1 MYGLV
6 IILIG
11 AALGSISLT
20 YPFGRDQA
28 FYAYAGKLLLEGK
41 MNYLYVFDLKPPGS
55 HLFFAFSDFLLGSSM
70 FSYRIFDMIWQIS
83 TAFVIFLL
91 AFKLTGKKSLS
102 VVSSLLYILL
112 YYRLDY
118 WHTMQA
124 DGMLNL
130 PFVISILLII
140 SSYYDHSFVKI
151 FFAGILFALAVLFK
165 YTIISFLPLVIF
177 SFLLSKNELSSIR
190 IKNSLIYIAGFIL
203 LTGII
208 ALWYQYAGAL
218 KDLVDI
224 QFGQTSQYTKIAYD
238 TESGEFIISS
248 LIRLFTYSVYSP
260 LIWFSILGSV
270 ILIFKRKNTFPNLI
284 ILSWVLSSLF
294 SLIIQWKFYHYHF
307 CDYCFYIG
315 WYCSIRFI
323 ST

>member
-70 FSYRIFDMIWQIS
+70 FSFRIFDMIWQIS

-91 AFKLTGKKSLS
+91 AFKLTGKKFLS
-102 VVSSLLYILL
+102 VISSLLYILL

-130 PFVISILLII
+130 PFAISILLLI
-140 SSYYDHSFVKI
+140 SSFYEHSFVKI

-177 SFLLSKNELSSIR
+177 SFLLSKNDLSSIR
-190 IKNSLIYIAGFIL
+190 IKNSLIYIAGLML
-203 LTGII
+203 LTGIT

-238 TESGEFIISS
+238 TESCEFIVNS
-248 LIRLFTYSVYSP
+248 LIRLFTYSVY
-260 LIWFSILGSV
+260 
-270 ILIFKRKNTFPNLI
+270 
-284 ILSWVLSSLF
+284 
-294 SLIIQWKFYHYHF
+294 
-307 CDYCFYIG
+307 
-315 WYCSIRFI
+315 
-323 ST
+323 